1 MCKGRKWS
9 TKWIP
14 RRWRPA
20 TSSSGAASRSSP
32 KSSATSTFPPLEEPV
47 VKRVIHTT
55 ADFSYADSLVF
66 THDAAH
72 CALDALCAGATALTD
87 TNMALAGISKPAL
100 AKLGCKAG
108 ATWPT

>member
-1 MCKGRKWS
+1 MDSKEMAPGDIERRSFEIITEELGGR
-9 TKWIP
+9 
-14 RRWRPA
+14 
-20 TSSSGAASRSSP
+20 
-32 KSSATSTFPPLEEPV
+32 TFPPLEEPV

-72 CALDALCAGATALTD
+72 CALDALRAGATVLTD

-100 AKLGCKAG
+100 AKIG
-108 ATWPT
+108 